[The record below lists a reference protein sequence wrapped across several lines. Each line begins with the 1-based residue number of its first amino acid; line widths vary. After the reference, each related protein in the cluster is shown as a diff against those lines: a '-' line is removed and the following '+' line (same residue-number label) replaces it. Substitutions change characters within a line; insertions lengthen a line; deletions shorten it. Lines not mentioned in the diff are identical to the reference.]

1 MTINPGNLQDHIEK
15 LRVLNFVGR
24 LGSITKAAALLHI
37 TQAAASHSIRV
48 LETVLGV
55 KLLHREAR
63 GIRLT
68 DSGKILFDFSQRL
81 LVDIQAA
88 EMMAQ
93 NPYLP
98 DAGVLRVGTHETL
111 AIHIWPSF
119 LQEFSK
125 RHKKICVSLI
135 SGRVDGLVQ
144 GLLNREYQILLTVEP
159 LIHRDLQIED
169 VYQGVM
175 GLFVGTKATAKSVM
189 TLAEA
194 NEISILT
201 DTSAHI
207 RQNLPIPAFLL
218 EHGFKLDRFFELNSF
233 EAAMRLAMKGQGIA
247 VVPERNASSYV
258 KDGLLR
264 PLKIAEINAKKF
276 GNHRICASMLKENSK
291 QPIIRLMY
299 NELLEYCRSN
309 KQFPR

>member
-1 MTINPGNLQDHIEK
+1 MDTGKLQDHIEK

-68 DSGKILFDFSQRL
+68 DSGKVLFDFSQRL

-88 EMMAQ
+88 EMMTL

-111 AIHIWPSF
+111 AIHIWPAF
-119 LQEFSK
+119 LEEFSK
-125 RHKKICVSLI
+125 AHKKISISLI
-135 SGRVDGLVQ
+135 SARVDGLVQ
-144 GLLNREYQILLTVEP
+144 GLLNREYQVLLTVEP
-159 LIHRDLQIED
+159 LLQRDLHIEE

-175 GLFVGTKATAKSVM
+175 GLFVAKDAKTFSM

-194 NEISILT
+194 NDTPILT
-201 DTSAHI
+201 DASAHI

-218 EHGFKLDRFFELNSF
+218 EQGFKLDRFFELNSF

-247 VVPERNASSYV
+247 VVPERNAASYV
-258 KDGLLR
+258 KAGLLK
-264 PLKIAEINAKKF
+264 PLKVKEINPKTF
-276 GNHRICASMLKENSK
+276 GKHKICASMLKENSK
-291 QPIIRLMY
+291 QPIIRLLF
-299 NELLEYCRSN
+299 NELLEFCRSN

>member
-1 MTINPGNLQDHIEK
+1 MTKIETGKLQDHLEK

-24 LGSITKAAALLHI
+24 LGSITKAASLLHI
-37 TQAAASHSIRV
+37 TQPAASHSIRV
-48 LETVLGV
+48 LEEVLGV
-55 KLLHREAR
+55 ELLHREAR

-68 DSGKILFDFSQRL
+68 DSGKVLFEFSQRL
-81 LVDIQAA
+81 LADIQSA
-88 EMMAQ
+88 EVRTL

-119 LQEFSK
+119 LREF
-125 RHKKICVSLI
+125 KKKHTKISVSLI
-135 SGRVDGLVQ
+135 SGRIDGLVQ

-159 LIHRDLQIED
+159 LMQRDVQIEA
-169 VYQGVM
+169 VYHGVM
-175 GLFVGTKATAKSVM
+175 GLFVGKGVAQSPI

-194 NEISILT
+194 NEIPILT
-201 DTSAHI
+201 DASAHI
-207 RQNLPIPAFLL
+207 RQNLPIPTFLL
-218 EHGFKLDRFFELNSF
+218 EQGFKLDRFFELNSF

-247 VVPERNASSYV
+247 VVPERNAASYV
-258 KDGLLR
+258 KEGFLL
-264 PLKIAEINAKKF
+264 PLKIKEIDHKKF
-276 GNHRICASMLKENSK
+276 GRHQISASMLKENSN
-291 QPIIRLMY
+291 QPIIRLLF